1 MSNSLYEV
9 PQAWKEKACN
19 CKCYVIFYREM
30 ERLEQ
35 ERKIQELE
43 ELRRKV
49 KAIIID
55 RWSNYWIWSCFI
67 QVFTICKTDINCCF
81 DQAEEEARRRKEEE
95 EERLRQEEEQRQAVL
110 VKAREIEEARRLEE
124 EARRKAEEEARR
136 KVPWY
141 CFSYSECSPRGGGG
155 HVSRI
160 VLIDLLPVSPLANN
174 IRGSGR
180 GTYAGQWLGLL
191 CEH

>member
-1 MSNSLYEV
+1 
-9 PQAWKEKACN
+9 
-19 CKCYVIFYREM
+19 M

-49 KAIIID
+49 KAILID
-55 RWSNYWIWSCFI
+55 RWSCFI
-67 QVFTICKTDINCCF
+67 QVFTICKTDIHCCF

-136 KVPWY
+136 KVPWVLDIAY
-141 CFSYSECSPRGGGG
+141 LSRNAVQRFFFGGGERG
-155 HVSRI
+155 VVTCHVLS
-160 VLIDLLPVSPLANN
+160 
-174 IRGSGR
+174 
-180 GTYAGQWLGLL
+180 
-191 CEH
+191 

>member
-1 MSNSLYEV
+1 
-9 PQAWKEKACN
+9 
-19 CKCYVIFYREM
+19 M

-49 KAIIID
+49 KAILID
-55 RWSNYWIWSCFI
+55 RWSCFI
-67 QVFTICKTDINCCF
+67 QVFTICKTDILHVCCF

-136 KVPWY
+136 KVPWVLDIAY
-141 CFSYSECSPRGGGG
+141 LGGGGGG

-160 VLIDLLPVSPLANN
+160 ILVGLVPVSPLGNSK
-174 IRGSGR
+174 RGAGR

-191 CEH
+191 YEH